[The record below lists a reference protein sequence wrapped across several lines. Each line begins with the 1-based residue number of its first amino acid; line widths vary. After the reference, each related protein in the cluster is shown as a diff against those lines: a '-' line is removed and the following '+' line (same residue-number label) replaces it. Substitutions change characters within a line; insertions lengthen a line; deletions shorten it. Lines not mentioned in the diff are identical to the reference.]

1 MNYTIRISKL
11 VCACAFRSCQNR
23 RVPHKT
29 KLSWFH
35 FMRCAHSAHPHYS
48 RFLMLSMGS
57 RIFPFPLRPS
67 LPVWVVG
74 SKWEGVPV
82 RKHVIGFLRCWV
94 CLRAPLPVSA
104 LEAGSDLNRVAA
116 SQSPASQW
124 EHLSYIAQSHLYSL
138 IPGLLGN
145 AAVSCWIFE
154 PNSLSVGE
162 KIVLCVCVV
171 VPMKE
176 AIVPPPQRIEGLTLY
191 IIEPLLFFL

>member
-1 MNYTIRISKL
+1 MCTFCPSSLLPLSDAQYG
-11 VCACAFRSCQNR
+11 
-23 RVPHKT
+23 VPY
-29 KLSWFH
+29 L
-35 FMRCAHSAHPHYS
+35 
-48 RFLMLSMGS
+48 
-57 RIFPFPLRPS
+57 S
-67 LPVWVVG
+67 LPFEAIIASVSG
-74 SKWEGVPV
+74 GLKWEGAPV

-104 LEAGSDLNRVAA
+104 LEAGSGLNRVAA
-116 SQSPASQW
+116 SQSPATQW

-145 AAVSCWIFE
+145 TAVSCWIFE
-154 PNSLSVGE
+154 PNSVSVGE